1 MRPNSTSSITSC
13 ESDTRSQR
21 GSAIPRWRLQVFGG
35 LRVQCE
41 SSGESLLLHG
51 RQRELLTLL
60 VLDRLRPRVSA
71 TRYSDALWPD
81 SDGAAAR
88 SNLDSAIYRLRRL
101 LGCAQALRVHEGSV
115 WLDPDV
121 CSTDVEELA
130 TILRAID
137 ACPSMD
143 VSDLRLHA
151 THLLQLT
158 APGGLQLAPCDA
170 VRPVAYLWRAVTREL
185 VLRLD
190 AAGHTLDAMRLCERY
205 LTGSE
210 SDSGLLSLWVD
221 MLERSGRSIAAEHVR
236 EEFGR
241 PVVLM

>member
-1 MRPNSTSSITSC
+1 MYPSSTSNLTSC
-13 ESDTRSQR
+13 ESGARSPR
-21 GSAIPRWRLQVFGG
+21 GDAMPRWRVQVFGG

-41 SSGESLLLHG
+41 SSGMTLLLHG

-71 TRYSDALWPD
+71 SRYSDALWPD

-88 SNLDSAIYRLRRL
+88 SNLDSTVHRLRRL
-101 LGCAQALRVHEGSV
+101 LGSPQALRVHDGSV
-115 WLDPDV
+115 WLDPVV
-121 CSTDVEELA
+121 CRTDVEELA
-130 TILRAID
+130 GILRAID
-137 ACPSMD
+137 AFPSMD
-143 VSDLRLHA
+143 VADLRRHA
-151 THLLQLT
+151 AQLLQLT
-158 APGGLQLAPCDA
+158 SPGGLQLAPGDA
-170 VRPVAYLWRAVTREL
+170 ARPVAYLWRAVTREL
-185 VLRLD
+185 ALRLD

-221 MLERSGRSIAAEHVR
+221 MLERSGRPIAAEHVR

-241 PVVLM
+241 PVILM